1 MLRDCGDK
9 HRKCDIMA
17 NKNLPSRSMK
27 LRTRFIMTSVFFGLF
42 AVVAGNFFNISVLN
56 NKKYQAMANDQ
67 HFGSIIIPAHRGSI
81 YDSKG
86 TPLAKSASVYKV
98 FLDPKRFRED
108 MDSLRKRIDK
118 QKEDIASGNF
128 QPKIETTTNEN
139 GEEQQVVVTNTL
151 PESAEA
157 FRAEAVDLLA
167 TKLNIKP
174 EKVSAAMEENTQYHV
189 LQEQVEKPVAD
200 ELLKFFSDLGMTCL
214 NVEEDTKR
222 YYPQNELAA
231 SVIGFTHAD
240 GYGIYGIEASYNDYL
255 SGTDGRTISAK
266 DSNGNE
272 LPYRY
277 SKTYPARNGDDVYL
291 TLDMTI
297 QYRLEEH
304 LKAMYDEFEIKN
316 RACAILMNAKTG
328 AVYGMATYPSFDLN
342 EPREVVDHSPIITNE
357 KLTPEETESAMLERQ
372 WRNKCI
378 SEIYEP
384 GSVFKVVT
392 SAAAF
397 EENLIDY
404 EKDSFMCTGSVELPG
419 ALRPIACHETGG
431 HGPQDFQTALT
442 NSCNPAFMEIGR
454 RLGVEKFC
462 YYFDAF
468 GLDSKT
474 GIDLPYEVSGIGFD
488 PETMS
493 NVDLAVSSFG
503 QGETITP
510 MEMITSYC
518 AAINGGYLLQP
529 YVVDRVLDVDGNVV
543 FKNERT
549 VKRQVISEE
558 TSAKM
563 RDCLEKVVSGSGGG
577 NVTIKGYSIG
587 GKSGTSQR
595 LMYTGQYDDQSTEY
609 ENAEQQEYGASYC
622 CFTPADDP
630 EIILLVLADM
640 PNRDIGYYG
649 SKVAVPT
656 ARNILTDVLPYL
668 GISPEYSTE
677 ELANL
682 DVKIPLLEG
691 PLDDALATLEG
702 MDIQYKIVGEGST
715 VVAQSPVTGTTVAK
729 GGTVYLYTE
738 SSHTVDYTVVPDLV
752 GLSPSMANDSITYCQ
767 LNYVARGASVN
778 HADVAVSKQKPEAG
792 SKVAVGTTIELE
804 FMVYS
809 SGD

>member
-1 MLRDCGDK
+1 
-9 HRKCDIMA
+9 
-17 NKNLPSRSMK
+17 MK

-108 MDSLRKRIDK
+108 MESLQKRIDK
-118 QKEDIASGNF
+118 QKEDIANGSF

-157 FRAEAVDLLA
+157 FRAEAVNLLA
-167 TKLNIKP
+167 TKLGIRP
-174 EKVSAAMEENTQYHV
+174 EKISAAMEENTQYHV

-291 TLDMTI
+291 TIDTTI

-304 LKAMYDEFEIKN
+304 LKEMYDEFEIKN

-342 EPREVVDHSPIITNE
+342 NPREVVDHSPIITNE
-357 KLTPEETESAMLERQ
+357 KLTPEETESAMVERQ

-392 SAAAF
+392 SASAF

-404 EKDSFMCTGSVELPG
+404 EKDSFMCTGYVELPG

-529 YVVDRVLDVDGNVV
+529 YVVDRVLDEDGNVV

-682 DVKIPLLEG
+682 DVKVPLLEG

-715 VVAQSPVTGTTVAK
+715 VVTQSPLTGTTVAK

-738 SSHTVDYTVVPDLV
+738 SSHTVDYTEVPDLV
-752 GLSPSMANDSITYCQ
+752 GLDPVTANDSIVYCQ

-778 HADVAVSKQKPEAG
+778 HAGVAVSKQYPEAG

>member
-1 MLRDCGDK
+1 
-9 HRKCDIMA
+9 MA

-108 MDSLRKRIDK
+108 MKSLQKRIDK
-118 QKEDIASGNF
+118 QKEDIASGNY

-139 GEEQQVVVTNTL
+139 GEETQVVVTNAL

-157 FRAEAVDLLA
+157 FRAEAVNLLA
-167 TKLNIKP
+167 SKLGIQP

-189 LQEQVEKPVAD
+189 LQDQVEKPVAD
-200 ELLKFFSDLGMTCL
+200 ELLKYFNDLGMTCL

-231 SVIGFTHAD
+231 SVIGFTAAD
-240 GYGIYGIEASYNDYL
+240 GYGLYGIESYYDDYL

-266 DSNGNE
+266 DSHGNE

-277 SKTYPARNGDDVYL
+277 SKTYPAKNGNDVYL
-291 TLDMTI
+291 TLDMNI
-297 QYRLEEH
+297 QYILEDN
-304 LKAMYDEFEIKN
+304 LQQMVNEFEIKN
-316 RACAILMNAKTG
+316 RACAILMDAKTG
-328 AVYGMATYPSFDLN
+328 AIYGMATYPSFDLN
-342 EPREVVDHSPIITNE
+342 EPREIVDHSPIITNE

-384 GSVFKVVT
+384 GSVFKVIT
-392 SAAAF
+392 SASAF

-404 EKDSFMCTGSVELPG
+404 DKDSFMCNGYVELPG
-419 ALRPIACHETGG
+419 ALRPIWCHQESG

-454 RLGVEKFC
+454 RLGTEKFC

-474 GIDLPYEVSGIGFD
+474 GIDLPWEVSGIGFD
-488 PETMS
+488 PKTMS
-493 NVDLAVSSFG
+493 NVDLAVCSFG

-510 MEMITSYC
+510 IEMITSYC

-529 YVVDRVLDVDGNVV
+529 YVVDRILDEDGNVV
-543 FKNERT
+543 LKNDRT

-558 TSAKM
+558 TSARM
-563 RDCLEKVVSGSGGG
+563 RDCLEKVVSGNGGG

-595 LMYTGQYDDQSTEY
+595 LMYTAKNDMDQQGDRERESD
-609 ENAEQQEYGASYC
+609 QEYGSSYC

-640 PNRDIGYYG
+640 PNKEIGYYG

-656 ARNILTDVLPYL
+656 ARNILTKVLPYM

-691 PLDDALATLEG
+691 PLDDAINTLSG
-702 MDIQYKIVGEGST
+702 YDIQYKVIGEGSS
-715 VVAQSPVTGTTVAK
+715 VVAQSPVTGSVVAK

-738 SSHTVDYTVVPDLV
+738 SSHTVDYTEVPDLV
-752 GLSPSMANDSITYCQ
+752 GLTPSMANDSVMYCQ

-778 HADVAVSKQKPEAG
+778 HADVAVSKQDPPAG
-792 SKVAVGTTIELE
+792 KKVPVGTTIELE

-809 SGD
+809 GGD

>member
-1 MLRDCGDK
+1 
-9 HRKCDIMA
+9 
-17 NKNLPSRSMK
+17 MK

-98 FLDPKRFRED
+98 FLDPKRFRDD
-108 MDSLRKRIDK
+108 MESLQKRIDK
-118 QKEDIASGNF
+118 QKEDIASGNY
-128 QPKIETTTNEN
+128 QPKIENTTNEN
-139 GEEQQVVVTNTL
+139 GEETQVVVTNAL

-157 FRAEAVDLLA
+157 FRAEAVNLLA
-167 TKLNIKP
+167 SKLGIQP

-189 LQEQVEKPVAD
+189 LQDQVEKPVAD
-200 ELLKFFSDLGMTCL
+200 ELLKYFNDLGMTCL

-231 SVIGFTHAD
+231 SVIGFTAAD
-240 GYGIYGIEASYNDYL
+240 GYGLYGIESYYDDYL

-266 DSNGNE
+266 DSHGNE

-277 SKTYPARNGDDVYL
+277 SKTYPAKNGNDVYL
-291 TLDMTI
+291 TLDMNI
-297 QYRLEEH
+297 QYILEDNLQE
-304 LKAMYDEFEIKN
+304 MVNEFEIKN
-316 RACAILMNAKTG
+316 RACAILMDAKTG
-328 AVYGMATYPSFDLN
+328 AIYGMATYPSFDLN
-342 EPREVVDHSPIITNE
+342 EPREIVDHSPIITNE

-384 GSVFKVVT
+384 GSVFKVIT
-392 SAAAF
+392 SASAF

-404 EKDSFMCTGSVELPG
+404 DKDSFMCNGYVELAG
-419 ALRPIACHETGG
+419 ALRPIWCHQESG

-454 RLGVEKFC
+454 RLGTEKFC

-474 GIDLPYEVSGIGFD
+474 GIDLPWEVSGIGFD
-488 PETMS
+488 PKTMS
-493 NVDLAVSSFG
+493 NVDLAVCSFG

-510 MEMITSYC
+510 IEMITSYC

-529 YVVDRVLDVDGNVV
+529 YVVDRILDEDGNVV
-543 FKNERT
+543 LKNDRT

-558 TSAKM
+558 TSARM
-563 RDCLEKVVSGSGGG
+563 RDCLEKVVSGNGGG

-595 LMYTGQYDDQSTEY
+595 LMYTAKNDMDQQGDRERESD
-609 ENAEQQEYGASYC
+609 QEYGSSYC

-640 PNRDIGYYG
+640 PNKEIGYYG

-656 ARNILTDVLPYL
+656 ARNILTKVLPYM

-691 PLDDALATLEG
+691 PLDDAINTLSG
-702 MDIQYKIVGEGST
+702 YDIQYKVIGEGSS
-715 VVAQSPVTGTTVAK
+715 VVAQSPVTGSVVAK
-729 GGTVYLYTE
+729 GGMVYLYTE
-738 SSHTVDYTVVPDLV
+738 SSHTVDYTEVPDLV
-752 GLSPSMANDSITYCQ
+752 GLTPSMANDSVMYCQ

-778 HADVAVSKQKPEAG
+778 HADVAVSKQNYPPGK
-792 SKVAVGTTIELE
+792 KVPVGTTIELE

-809 SGD
+809 GGD

>member
-1 MLRDCGDK
+1 
-9 HRKCDIMA
+9 
-17 NKNLPSRSMK
+17 MK

-108 MDSLRKRIDK
+108 MKSLQKRIDK
-118 QKEDIASGNF
+118 QKEDIASGNY

-139 GEEQQVVVTNTL
+139 GEETQVVVTNAL

-157 FRAEAVDLLA
+157 FRAEAVNLLA
-167 TKLNIKP
+167 SKLGIQP

-189 LQEQVEKPVAD
+189 LQDQVEKPVAD
-200 ELLKFFSDLGMTCL
+200 ELLKYFNDLGMTCL

-231 SVIGFTHAD
+231 SVIGFTAAD
-240 GYGIYGIEASYNDYL
+240 GYGLYGIESYYDDYL

-266 DSNGNE
+266 DSHGNE

-277 SKTYPARNGDDVYL
+277 SKTYPAKNGNDVYL
-291 TLDMTI
+291 TLDMNI
-297 QYRLEEH
+297 QYILEDN
-304 LKAMYDEFEIKN
+304 LQQMVNEFEIKN
-316 RACAILMNAKTG
+316 RACAILMDAKTG
-328 AVYGMATYPSFDLN
+328 AIYGMATYPSFDLN
-342 EPREVVDHSPIITNE
+342 EPREIVDHSPIITNE

-384 GSVFKVVT
+384 GSVFKVIT
-392 SAAAF
+392 SASAF

-404 EKDSFMCTGSVELPG
+404 DKDSFMCNGYVELPG
-419 ALRPIACHETGG
+419 ALRPIWCHQESG

-454 RLGVEKFC
+454 RLGTEKFC

-474 GIDLPYEVSGIGFD
+474 GIDLPWEVSGIGFD
-488 PETMS
+488 PKTMS
-493 NVDLAVSSFG
+493 NVDLAVCSFG

-510 MEMITSYC
+510 IEMITSYC

-529 YVVDRVLDVDGNVV
+529 YVVDRILDEDGNVV
-543 FKNERT
+543 LKNDRT

-558 TSAKM
+558 TSARM
-563 RDCLEKVVSGSGGG
+563 RDCLEKVVSGNGGG

-595 LMYTGQYDDQSTEY
+595 LMYTAKNDMDQQGDRERESD
-609 ENAEQQEYGASYC
+609 QEYGSSYC

-640 PNRDIGYYG
+640 PNKEIGYYG

-656 ARNILTDVLPYL
+656 ARNILTKVLPYM

-691 PLDDALATLEG
+691 PLDDAINTLSG
-702 MDIQYKIVGEGST
+702 YDIQYKVIGEGSS
-715 VVAQSPVTGTTVAK
+715 VVAQSPVTGSVVAK

-738 SSHTVDYTVVPDLV
+738 SSHTVDYTEVPDLV
-752 GLSPSMANDSITYCQ
+752 GLTPSMANDSVMYCQ

-778 HADVAVSKQKPEAG
+778 HADVAVSKQDPPAG
-792 SKVAVGTTIELE
+792 KKVPVGTTIELE

-809 SGD
+809 GGD

>member
-1 MLRDCGDK
+1 
-9 HRKCDIMA
+9 
-17 NKNLPSRSMK
+17 MK

-108 MDSLRKRIDK
+108 MESLQKRIDK

-157 FRAEAVDLLA
+157 FREEAVNLLA
-167 TKLNIKP
+167 TKLGIRP
-174 EKVSAAMEENTQYHV
+174 EKISAAMEENTQYHV

-291 TLDMTI
+291 TIDTTI

-304 LKAMYDEFEIKN
+304 LKEMYDEFEIKN

-342 EPREVVDHSPIITNE
+342 NPREVVDHSPIITNE
-357 KLTPEETESAMLERQ
+357 KLTPEETESAMVERQ

-392 SAAAF
+392 SASAF

-404 EKDSFMCTGSVELPG
+404 EKDSFMCTGYVELPG

-454 RLGVEKFC
+454 RLGVDKFC

-529 YVVDRVLDVDGNVV
+529 YVVDRVLDEDGNVV

-682 DVKIPLLEG
+682 DVKVPLLEG

-715 VVAQSPVTGTTVAK
+715 VVTQSPLTGTTVAK

-738 SSHTVDYTVVPDLV
+738 SSHTVDYTEVPDLV
-752 GLSPSMANDSITYCQ
+752 GLDPVTANDSIVYCQ

-778 HADVAVSKQKPEAG
+778 HAGVAVSKQYPEAG

>member
-1 MLRDCGDK
+1 
-9 HRKCDIMA
+9 
-17 NKNLPSRSMK
+17 MK

-81 YDSKG
+81 YDSKA

-108 MDSLRKRIDK
+108 MKSLQERIDK
-118 QKEDIASGNF
+118 QKEDIASGNY

-139 GEEQQVVVTNTL
+139 GEETQVVVTNAL

-157 FRAEAVDLLA
+157 FRTEAVNLLA
-167 TKLNIKP
+167 SKLGIQP

-189 LQEQVEKPVAD
+189 LQDQVEKPVAD
-200 ELLKFFSDLGMTCL
+200 ELLKYFNDLGMTCL

-231 SVIGFTHAD
+231 SVIGFTAAD
-240 GYGIYGIEASYNDYL
+240 GYGLYGIESYYDDYL

-266 DSNGNE
+266 DSHGNE

-277 SKTYPARNGDDVYL
+277 SKTYPAKNGNDVYL
-291 TLDMTI
+291 TLDMNI
-297 QYRLEEH
+297 QYILEDNLQE
-304 LKAMYDEFEIKN
+304 MVNEFEIKN
-316 RACAILMNAKTG
+316 RACAILMDAKTG
-328 AVYGMATYPSFDLN
+328 AIYGMATYPSFDLN
-342 EPREVVDHSPIITNE
+342 EPREIVDHSPIITNE

-384 GSVFKVVT
+384 GSVFKVIT
-392 SAAAF
+392 SASAF

-404 EKDSFMCTGSVELPG
+404 DKDSFMCNGYVELAG
-419 ALRPIACHETGG
+419 ALRPIWCHQESG

-454 RLGVEKFC
+454 RLGTEKFC

-474 GIDLPYEVSGIGFD
+474 GIDLPWEVSGIGFD
-488 PETMS
+488 PKTMS
-493 NVDLAVSSFG
+493 NVDLAVCSFG

-510 MEMITSYC
+510 IEMITSYC

-529 YVVDRVLDVDGNVV
+529 YVVDRILDEDGNVV
-543 FKNERT
+543 LKNDRT

-558 TSAKM
+558 TSARM
-563 RDCLEKVVSGSGGG
+563 RDCLEKVVSGNGGG

-595 LMYTGQYDDQSTEY
+595 LMYTAKNDMDQQGDRERESD
-609 ENAEQQEYGASYC
+609 QEYGSSYC

-640 PNRDIGYYG
+640 PNKEIGYYG

-656 ARNILTDVLPYL
+656 ARNILTKVLPYM

-691 PLDDALATLEG
+691 PLDDAINTLSG
-702 MDIQYKIVGEGST
+702 YDIQYKVIGEGSS
-715 VVAQSPVTGTTVAK
+715 VVAQSPVTGSVVAK

-738 SSHTVDYTVVPDLV
+738 SSHTVDYTEVPDLV
-752 GLSPSMANDSITYCQ
+752 GLTPSMANDSVMYCQ

-778 HADVAVSKQKPEAG
+778 HADVAVSKQDPPAG
-792 SKVAVGTTIELE
+792 KKVPVGTTIELE

-809 SGD
+809 GGD